1 MTCTAMSNLPSPES
15 QISCPTIV
23 WYCLIWSWSQ
33 SQICHSLGDLLP
45 LEVSWSSLVF
55 LQKFFHMIQV
65 FFQHI
70 SLDLQQEFHLHLWC
84 IHIQGDS

>member
-1 MTCTAMSNLPSPES
+1 MVMTCTAMSILPSPES
-15 QISCPTIV
+15 QISCQTIV
-23 WYCLIWSWSQ
+23 WFGPGHKSH
-33 SQICHSLGDLLP
+33 ICHSLGDLLP

-84 IHIQGDS
+84 IHIQGDN